1 MLMFGFLLLF
11 LSRTSCVCP
20 LVVVFLLLLLASFLS
35 FISTFFCF
43 LFLLLGVCP
52 TFPCFSLFRFPCYP
66 FAMLLSYVFLSL
78 AIENENTRS
87 SFISTSGQSGS
98 SQNRRKSSGF
108 FTSEPMLRIH
118 LVYVKGLVNENN
130 VEDIRKSIATTEGEK
145 ETGMKASASK
155 DDTDGNN
162 SIGYEFMMEVSN
174 LEEKYAWL
182 AAIDAHTSYI
192 EAIANYGNAG
202 ELGNWQLG
210 QEIEIDES
218 RSPSLASIYPSAT
231 TGKNDSVL

>member
-1 MLMFGFLLLF
+1 
-11 LSRTSCVCP
+11 
-20 LVVVFLLLLLASFLS
+20 
-35 FISTFFCF
+35 
-43 LFLLLGVCP
+43 
-52 TFPCFSLFRFPCYP
+52 
-66 FAMLLSYVFLSL
+66 
-78 AIENENTRS
+78 
-87 SFISTSGQSGS
+87 
-98 SQNRRKSSGF
+98 
-108 FTSEPMLRIH
+108 MLRIH

-130 VEDIRKSIATTEGEK
+130 VEDIRKSIATIEGEK
-145 ETGMKASASK
+145 ETGMKATASK
-155 DDTDGNN
+155 DDADGNT

-218 RSPSLASIYPSAT
+218 RSPSLASIYPSITT
-231 TGKNDSVL
+231 TGKNASVLETMFVIYDWLFSSSSFPVFLGLVVWGATSSIIIIIIS